1 VNETSPSPVSA
12 YMLTCNNDAT
22 VERALESLHWVD
34 EIVVVDSGST
44 DQTLEIV
51 RRYTDKV
58 QHHDW
63 PGFRDQY
70 QYASEQC
77 THDWVVFIDADEE
90 ISPQLAEE
98 MQAELRRNAQRAAA
112 ERVHGYHGHRRTFFL
127 GRWHL
132 HGGWAR
138 DHEIRLYDRRHGS
151 WEGGLHAN
159 IKIRGREAELEHF
172 CYHYTYDS
180 ISDQIRT
187 MDKYSTTV
195 AGDLQEE
202 GKRVGLCKMIANPI
216 AGFLRDYIL
225 RGGFRDGMAGFIVA
239 VNCMFYVFW
248 KYAKLWEAQRGFSL
262 FDEHG
267 RQP

>member
-1 VNETSPSPVSA
+1 MSETHAVPVSA
-12 YMLTCNNDAT
+12 YMLTCNNDVT
-22 VERALESLHWVD
+22 VERALQSLHWVD

-44 DQTLEIV
+44 DGTLDIV
-51 RRYTDKV
+51 RRYTDQV
-58 QHHDW
+58 THRDW

-77 THDWVVFIDADEE
+77 SHDWVLFIDADEE
-90 ISPQLAEE
+90 ISPTLATE
-98 MQAELRRNAQRAAA
+98 MQAELPRNAARPEA
-112 ERVHGYHGHRRTFFL
+112 ERVRGYQCHRRTFFL

-138 DHEIRLYDRRHGS
+138 DHEIRLYDRRHGR

-159 IKIRGREAELEHF
+159 IKLQGREAEFRHF
-172 CYHYTYDS
+172 YYHYTYES
-180 ISDQIRT
+180 ISDQIHT
-187 MDKYSTTV
+187 LDKYSSTI
-195 AGDLQEE
+195 AQDMQQE
-202 GKRVGLCKMIANPI
+202 GKRVSVWKMVANPI
-216 AGFLRDYIL
+216 AGFVRDYIL
-225 RGGFRDGMAGFIVA
+225 RGGFREGMAGFIVA

-262 FDEHG
+262 FDNEN